1 MVSNVGALFVTEK
14 IYLSILITST
24 EIYLENYNVTTK
36 AVENI
41 HILTCFLFLA
51 FFLASCFFAAD
62 DLPDLANCV
71 TWDSFFYSL

>member
-41 HILTCFLFLA
+41 Q
-51 FFLASCFFAAD
+51 
-62 DLPDLANCV
+62 
-71 TWDSFFYSL
+71 